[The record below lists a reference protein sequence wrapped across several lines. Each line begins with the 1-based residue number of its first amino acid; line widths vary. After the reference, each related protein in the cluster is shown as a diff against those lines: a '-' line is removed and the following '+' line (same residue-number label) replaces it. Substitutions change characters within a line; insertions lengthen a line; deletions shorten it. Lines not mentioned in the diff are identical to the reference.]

1 MATTGHE
8 PRPGQTSS
16 AGGVPTSGISPAT
29 TTAAMTG
36 GTPGVST
43 NPADSKTDT
52 NRSTSGAGTAAT
64 NPYTPDSA
72 RSGMSSGDMARAAS
86 ATGAPTNASST
97 SGSSA
102 NTPSTN
108 TSSVAGAAG
117 TTAGGTTTSGA
128 STSSREEIRQE
139 VRQTGE
145 TVKEEARRAAN
156 ALKDEAR
163 QTMRDVASRQK
174 EAAAGEMSGLSRA
187 LQKAA
192 DELEGQTHLPV
203 DRYVRRAAQS
213 LDDLS
218 ESLRR
223 RDVDSVVN
231 RMEQFAREQPAL
243 VIGGAVAIGFLLA
256 RMLRGPAE
264 ASSSDTSYPN
274 DVYH

>member
-16 AGGVPTSGISPAT
+16 AAGVPTSGISPAT

-43 NPADSKTDT
+43 NPVDSKTDT

-72 RSGMSSGDMARAAS
+72 RSGMSSGDMARAAGAAGSSIGSTTPGSSTSSSATTSSAAGS
-86 ATGAPTNASST
+86 ATG
-97 SGSSA
+97 
-102 NTPSTN
+102 
-108 TSSVAGAAG
+108 G
-117 TTAGGTTTSGA
+117 TTAGKEEL
-128 STSSREEIRQE
+128 REEI
-139 VRQTGE
+139 RQTGE

-156 ALKDEAR
+156 ALKEEAR
-163 QTMRDVASRQK
+163 QTMREVANRQK

-187 LQKAA
+187 LRRAA

-203 DRYVRRAAQS
+203 DRYVRRAAQG

-223 RDVDSVVN
+223 RDVDSVVS
-231 RMEQFAREQPAL
+231 RLEQFSREQPAL
-243 VIGGAVAIGFLLA
+243 VIGGAVAIGFLVA
-256 RMLRGPAE
+256 RMLRGSAE
-264 ASSSDTSYPN
+264 ASSSRTNYPS